1 MNLRGANQT
10 KCIHTHCACFVF
22 FFFSPSWQLQLTWIY
37 ISIKVVRQLCIY
49 ICTQHSTHTLSPLF
63 SNPLSTHP
71 PSSHLIFPTPKFS
84 ETPLKKTNAPRIPT
98 PPPNYQPLSKHTR
111 SYRREPTVNTGKRFS
126 RNRTRASRAFA
137 AGVCFLA
144 FPKPCEKKKRL

>member
-1 MNLRGANQT
+1 MQIRPSAYIPTSPVSFFLFFLPRGNYSLV
-10 KCIHTHCACFVF
+10 KRICFYKGR
-22 FFFSPSWQLQLTWIY
+22 PAIMYIY
-37 ISIKVVRQLCIY
+37 MHP
-49 ICTQHSTHTLSPLF
+49 TFHTHTLSSLSSLPL
-63 SNPLSTHP
+63 HP
-71 PSSHLIFPTPKFS
+71 PSSHLISSSQPQS
-84 ETPLKKTNAPRIPT
+84 SQETPLKKTNTPRIPT

-144 FPKPCEKKKRL
+144 FPKPCEKKNVANI